1 MDKRTKTAYS
11 DFCILLFLVWQRSK
25 SKVYTINLSMAYGQA
40 AMLLSLGVK
49 GKRGVLP
56 NSISMLHFL
65 SFVAFFSFTHGCV
78 LNSIYYIL
86 VLNAHY

>member
-11 DFCILLFLVWQRSK
+11 DFCILFFLVLQRSK

-65 SFVAFFSFTHGCV
+65 SFIVSFGF
-78 LNSIYYIL
+78 
-86 VLNAHY
+86 

>member
-11 DFCILLFLVWQRSK
+11 DFCMYIFLVLQRSK

-56 NSISMLHFL
+56 NSISMLYFL
-65 SFVAFFSFTHGCV
+65 RFLALCTFAWVRA
-78 LNSIYYIL
+78 
-86 VLNAHY
+86 